1 MSSNLPSMG
10 IPKAPLSLNKLMEA
24 YSKLQ
29 CSVMQQVAQSACNIS
44 SAQPG
49 QFLMLQFMM
58 STVSQVGQSI
68 SNLVNQVQSM
78 IMNSVRN
85 QKGG

>member
-1 MSSNLPSMG
+1 MG
-10 IPKAPLSLNKLMEA
+10 SGTLTLSTLFKA
-24 YSKLQ
+24 YSTLQ
-29 CSVMQQVAQSACNIS
+29 CTVMEQVRASACNIS

-68 SNLVNQVQSM
+68 SNLVSQVQSM
-78 IMNSVRN
+78 INNAVRN
-85 QKGG
+85 QKSS